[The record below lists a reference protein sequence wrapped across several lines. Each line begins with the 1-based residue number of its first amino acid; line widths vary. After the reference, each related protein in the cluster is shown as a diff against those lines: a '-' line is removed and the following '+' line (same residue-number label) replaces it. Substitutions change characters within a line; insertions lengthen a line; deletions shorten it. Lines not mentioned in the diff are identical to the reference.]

1 MKDEEVQAGEAF
13 VVRVNSADRFSLSDQ
28 RAIVAV
34 NVQEPKGV
42 VTHHRGAYLKRILD
56 AGALGSSALAPARSG
71 EAVGKAPVDYR
82 PMVSEKGL
90 SRFRACCSSVVAVIV
105 EVDDREFPAYS
116 YVHVGFVLSTVPP
129 D

>member
-1 MKDEEVQAGEAF
+1 MKDEEVQAAEAF
-13 VVRVNSADRFSLSDQ
+13 VCARQQCRIRFSLSDQ

-105 EVDDREFPAYS
+105 EDERVCRVFLRACRFR
-116 YVHVGFVLSTVPP
+116 FVYVPP